1 MEQWTNPVFLL
12 IDMTNR
18 YFTIANFLLVTAGLY
33 LCVSTFYTFLTAGL
47 DYGISSR
54 ISSGQVSSGTV
65 EFSRPPL
72 SEYKAITTRNIFNSS
87 SDEAVSAPAAEKVDL
102 DKLKQT
108 ELKLKLWGTVTGQDE
123 RAYAVIEDIKAR
135 EQNLYRA
142 GDSIQNAVVKMI
154 LREKV
159 VLRVN
164 DRDEILTMEE
174 ISGSKSTLSAGLRR
188 DLPSMNAEPPK
199 LPISSYPRKIR
210 LQGAQ
215 IQQAMENLGQLMEQ
229 AQLRPHIEN
238 GQPAGISITGIKPN
252 AIFRKMRLR
261 NGDVITGLN
270 GNPIESVED
279 AVKVVEQLS
288 AGSNI
293 QLQIKRRGREQTL
306 DYSIE

>member
-1 MEQWTNPVFLL
+1 MNPAFLL
-12 IDMTNR
+12 IMINR
-18 YFTIANFLLVTAGLY
+18 YFTIANFLLITAGVY
-33 LCVSTFYTFLTAGL
+33 LCVSAFYSFITARL
-47 DYGISSR
+47 DFGVSLR
-54 ISSGQVSSGTV
+54 VPSGQVSSGPM
-65 EFSRPPL
+65 EFSKLPL

-87 SDEAVSAPAAEKVDL
+87 AGAAASAPVAEKVDI
-102 DKLKQT
+102 DALKQT

-123 RAYAVIEDIKAR
+123 REYAVIEDTKAR

-142 GDSIQNAVVKMI
+142 GDSIQNAVVKLI

-159 VLRVN
+159 VLRVG
-164 DRDEILTMEE
+164 DRDEVLAMEE
-174 ISGSKSTLSAGLRR
+174 VSGGRGGARSGLPRELSSMSTA
-188 DLPSMNAEPPK
+188 PQK
-199 LPISSYPRKIR
+199 LPVSSYPRKIR
-210 LQGAQ
+210 LQGDQ

-261 NGDVITGLN
+261 NGDVITGVN
-270 GNPIESVED
+270 GNSIESVDD
-279 AVKVVEQLS
+279 AVKVVEKLS
-288 AGSNI
+288 SGSNI